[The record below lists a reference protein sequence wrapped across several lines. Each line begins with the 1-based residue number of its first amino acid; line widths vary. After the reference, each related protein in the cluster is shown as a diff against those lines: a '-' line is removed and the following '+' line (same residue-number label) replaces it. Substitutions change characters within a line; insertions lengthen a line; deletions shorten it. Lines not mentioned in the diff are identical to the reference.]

1 MTHDHWDR
9 SRLILLLVFTM
20 LACELPAQKPPGLGF
35 FVTSVNPGGG
45 ANLGGLAGADAYCQ
59 KLAAAV
65 GAGGRSWRAYLS
77 AAPAGKPVHARDRIG
92 KGPWFNAKGVQIAAS
107 LDELFGPANRISVES
122 ALDERGQRI
131 PLDRHDM
138 LTGST
143 TEGRL
148 APGPDTTCRNWTSGD
163 AGSAMVGHHD
173 KAGGPASWSSNH
185 PTQGCSL
192 AMLRPSM
199 GAGLFYCFAAD

>member
-1 MTHDHWDR
+1 M
-9 SRLILLLVFTM
+9 LLVFTV
-20 LACELPAQKPPGLGF
+20 LTCGLCAQKPPALSF
-35 FVTSVNPGGG
+35 FVTSVNRGSGG
-45 ANLGGLAGADAYCQ
+45 NLGGLDGADAYCQ
-59 KLAAAV
+59 QLASAV
-65 GAGGRSWRAYLS
+65 GAGGRTWRAYLS
-77 AAPAGKPVHARDRIG
+77 AAPAGKAVHARDRIG
-92 KGPWFNAKGVQIAAS
+92 KGPWFNAKGVEIAAS
-107 LDELFGPANRISVES
+107 LDDLFGPGNKISVEN
-122 ALDERGQRI
+122 ALDERARPI

-148 APGPDTTCRNWTSGD
+148 APGPDTTCRNWTSSA

-192 AMLRPSM
+192 ELLRPSM

>member
-1 MTHDHWDR
+1 MTT
-9 SRLILLLVFTM
+9 RLVLLLVFAVLTS
-20 LACELPAQKPPGLGF
+20 ELGAQKPPALSF
-35 FVTSVNPGGG
+35 FVTSENPGGG
-45 ANLGGLAGADAYCQ
+45 GNLGGLDGADAYCR
-59 KLAAAV
+59 KLATAV
-65 GAGGRSWRAYLS
+65 GAGARTWRAYLS
-77 AAPAGKPVHARDRIG
+77 AAPAGKAVHARDRIG

-107 LDELFGPANRISVES
+107 LDDLFGNANKISVEN
-122 ALDERGQRI
+122 ALDERGRRI

-148 APGPDTTCRNWTSGD
+148 APGPDTTCRNWTSSD

-192 AMLRPSM
+192 ALLRPSM
-199 GAGLFYCFAAD
+199 GAGLFYCFAAN